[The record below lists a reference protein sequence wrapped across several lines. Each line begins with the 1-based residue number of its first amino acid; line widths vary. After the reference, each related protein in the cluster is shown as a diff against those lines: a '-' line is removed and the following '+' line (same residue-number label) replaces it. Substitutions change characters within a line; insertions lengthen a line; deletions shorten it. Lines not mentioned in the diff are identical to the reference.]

1 MKFLKQKNISKFS
14 ISDNTLLANDFGR
27 VVMDVR
33 GGLLL
38 PKGTTD
44 QRPKTTSV
52 RQPTNANGMIRY
64 NTTQVLR
71 NGVYYDI
78 GLEAFVGGN
87 WEVVRAPGAASVDKK
102 ELTPTGDAVEYNFT
116 LPSDYQTLPP
126 RSADNILVLV
136 ENVLQISSTNFE
148 LVQLNGSETGT
159 GYPNAPYAAGW
170 YLHFTSPV
178 PYGKKV
184 TVYFGFA
191 N

>member
-38 PKGTTD
+38 PKGTTA

-52 RQPTNANGMIRY
+52 RQPTDANGTIRY
-64 NTTQVLR
+64 NTTTSSV
-71 NGVYYDI
+71 
-78 GLEAFVGGN
+78 EAFVGGN
-87 WEVVRAPGAASVDKK
+87 WEVVRAPGSATIDKRQ
-102 ELTPTGDAVEYNFT
+102 LSPIGDAVEFNFR

-126 RSADNILVLV
+126 ASADNMLVFV
-136 ENVLQISSTNFE
+136 ENVFQISSTNFE
-148 LVQLNGSETGT
+148 LVQLNGSETGA

-170 YLHFTSPV
+170 YLHFTSAV
-178 PYGKKV
+178 PYGKYV

>member
-38 PKGTTD
+38 PKGTTA

-71 NGVYYDI
+71 DGVLYDI

-87 WEVVRAPGAASVDKK
+87 WEVVRSPGAVSVDKRQ
-102 ELTPTGDAVEYNFT
+102 LTPMGDAIEFNFI

-126 RSADNILVLV
+126 ASADNILVLV
-136 ENVLQISSTNFE
+136 ENVFQISSTNFT
-148 LVQLNGSETGT
+148 LVQLNGSESGA

-170 YLHFTSPV
+170 YLHFTSAV
-178 PYGKKV
+178 PYGKYV